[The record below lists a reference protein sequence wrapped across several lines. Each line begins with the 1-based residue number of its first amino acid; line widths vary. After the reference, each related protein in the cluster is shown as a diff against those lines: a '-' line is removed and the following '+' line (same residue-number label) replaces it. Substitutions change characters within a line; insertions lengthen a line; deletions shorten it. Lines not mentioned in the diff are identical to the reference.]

1 MICKFAF
8 HIRQNCHLL
17 KFDSIPPFDHFD
29 STTELTIFLTATH
42 TYPDHSSQTFTPE
55 KKIENENQTEN
66 FENDKLE
73 IFKEIRRSS
82 SASCESILKI
92 IEANVESIRAKT
104 ETDDEESW
112 RQYARDYVY
121 KNLDDII
128 RCVRVLTSK
137 QRLLLL

>member
-1 MICKFAF
+1 MMHWRKHFLLGFIVSCSYVINTRAMIY
-8 HIRQNCHLL
+8 
-17 KFDSIPPFDHFD
+17 
-29 STTELTIFLTATH
+29 FLPTH

-82 SASCESILKI
+82 STSCESILKI